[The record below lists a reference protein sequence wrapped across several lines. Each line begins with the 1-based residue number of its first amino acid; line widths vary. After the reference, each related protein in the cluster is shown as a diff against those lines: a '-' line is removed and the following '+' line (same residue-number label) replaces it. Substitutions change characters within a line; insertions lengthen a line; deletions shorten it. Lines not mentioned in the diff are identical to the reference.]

1 MNKYILWFLFD
12 EIRYKYKVF
21 LSYNGAILFKK
32 VMEYKLKDIY
42 PDTYNLLDFYIL
54 KKSDP
59 VYEIWWKYSDN
70 TEDLSDCGEFYTK
83 SDLCDAIIEE
93 EKCWKTI
100 KEVDPEFEDIEVICK
115 QIVYKG
121 ELMTGDNFSFL
132 NIIEKYY

>member
-1 MNKYILWFLFD
+1 M
-12 EIRYKYKVF
+12 
-21 LSYNGAILFKK
+21 
-32 VMEYKLKDIY
+32 
-42 PDTYNLLDFYIL
+42 
-54 KKSDP
+54 
-59 VYEIWWKYSDN
+59 
-70 TEDLSDCGEFYTK
+70 SDCGEFYTK

-132 NIIEKYY
+132 NIIEKY